1 MVHFYIRSVINLF
14 LLLFLSGIFTA
25 SAFGGN
31 GNKKNSKNALEV
43 CEQVDVG
50 AISQVKNDQGYA
62 SEEEV
67 TTGEWQAATPLI
79 IDQKIWLAEKEY
91 QRRIKWVLC
100 KVCKLK
106 ERDCVYLP
114 CAHIVA
120 CTQCGEKAQT
130 CVDCSQ
136 NIKTLEKVVI
146 S

>member
-1 MVHFYIRSVINLF
+1 LF

-43 CEQVDVG
+43 CEQSHVG
-50 AISQVKNDQGYA
+50 AINDQGYA
-62 SEEEV
+62 SKKEV
-67 TTGEWQAATPLI
+67 TAAQWQAATSLTV
-79 IDQKIWLAEKEY
+79 DQQIELAEKEY
-91 QRRIKWVLC
+91 QRRLEWMLC
-100 KVCKLK
+100 KVCKFK

-120 CTQCGEKAQT
+120 CFECGQKAQT

-136 NIKTLEKVVI
+136 NIKTLVKVVI